1 VITYSFVDPKTEEV
15 LGQALVPK
23 ALANPMSSE
32 QSVMRTSLLP
42 GLIDAAKRNSA
53 RQQDSGRLFEVGL
66 VFRPKQTL
74 EQDLTVGGVMWGKQK
89 PEAWHSD
96 NAGTDFYDVKGV
108 VEELAQWAG
117 LNLTYAVL
125 DDFAMHPGQSAG
137 VLLDGEQIGRV
148 GRLHP
153 QVENTL
159 DVEELYVFELDA
171 LAILQRPKRGH
182 GKVSRFPAVRRDI
195 AVVVQQDISAQTV
208 LEVLAQGMGKLCT
221 NISLFDVY
229 QGDGID
235 SEEKSL
241 AIGLTLQSQENTL
254 GEEEINAA
262 AQTAI
267 GLLEQHCG
275 ARLR

>member
-1 VITYSFVDPKTEEV
+1 
-15 LGQALVPK
+15 
-23 ALANPMSSE
+23 
-32 QSVMRTSLLP
+32 
-42 GLIDAAKRNSA
+42 
-53 RQQDSGRLFEVGL
+53 
-66 VFRPKQTL
+66 
-74 EQDLTVGGVMWGKQK
+74 
-89 PEAWHSD
+89 
-96 NAGTDFYDVKGV
+96 
-108 VEELAQWAG
+108 
-117 LNLTYAVL
+117 
-125 DDFAMHPGQSAG
+125 MHPCQSAG

>member
-1 VITYSFVDPKTEEV
+1 
-15 LGQALVPK
+15 
-23 ALANPMSSE
+23 M
-32 QSVMRTSLLP
+32 
-42 GLIDAAKRNSA
+42 
-53 RQQDSGRLFEVGL
+53 
-66 VFRPKQTL
+66 
-74 EQDLTVGGVMWGKQK
+74 
-89 PEAWHSD
+89 
-96 NAGTDFYDVKGV
+96 
-108 VEELAQWAG
+108 
-117 LNLTYAVL
+117 
-125 DDFAMHPGQSAG
+125 
-137 VLLDGEQIGRV
+137 
-148 GRLHP
+148 
-153 QVENTL
+153 
-159 DVEELYVFELDA
+159 
-171 LAILQRPKRGH
+171 
-182 GKVSRFPAVRRDI
+182 SRFPAVRRDI

-221 NISLFDVY
+221 NITLFDVY

>member
-1 VITYSFVDPKTEEV
+1 
-15 LGQALVPK
+15 
-23 ALANPMSSE
+23 M
-32 QSVMRTSLLP
+32 
-42 GLIDAAKRNSA
+42 
-53 RQQDSGRLFEVGL
+53 
-66 VFRPKQTL
+66 
-74 EQDLTVGGVMWGKQK
+74 
-89 PEAWHSD
+89 
-96 NAGTDFYDVKGV
+96 
-108 VEELAQWAG
+108 
-117 LNLTYAVL
+117 
-125 DDFAMHPGQSAG
+125 
-137 VLLDGEQIGRV
+137 
-148 GRLHP
+148 
-153 QVENTL
+153 ENTL

-182 GKVSRFPAVRRDI
+182 GKVSRFQAVRRDI